1 MTTPHDVPGEDKR
14 AQLRRAALDY
24 HEHPTPGKI
33 SIAPT
38 KQLVNQHDLSLAYS
52 PGVAAPCEEIVRDPA
67 AAFRYTARGNLVGVV
82 TNGTAVLGLG
92 DIGPPAGNQ
101 PPLAVASATPASG
114 TAPLAVQL
122 SANGSSD
129 ADGSI
134 VAYSWDL
141 GDGSA
146 PVSGSNVS
154 HTYAQGSYTAT
165 LTVTDDQGLT
175 DSASVAIDATP
186 PVSTPSM
193 HVQAITVT
201 LSGNKRN
208 TVAIATVEIRDGDGN
223 PVAGAQ
229 VDGRWSGVVSGSD
242 SVLTDT
248 AGIATFRSSRTRSN
262 GTFALEVTGVALSGY
277 AYDAA
282 DNLETSDSA
291 SN

>member
-1 MTTPHDVPGEDKR
+1 M
-14 AQLRRAALDY
+14 
-24 HEHPTPGKI
+24 
-33 SIAPT
+33 
-38 KQLVNQHDLSLAYS
+38 
-52 PGVAAPCEEIVRDPA
+52 
-67 AAFRYTARGNLVGVV
+67 
-82 TNGTAVLGLG
+82 
-92 DIGPPAGNQ
+92 
-101 PPLAVASATPASG
+101 
-114 TAPLAVQL
+114 
-122 SANGSSD
+122 
-129 ADGSI
+129 
-134 VAYSWDL
+134 
-141 GDGSA
+141 
-146 PVSGSNVS
+146 
-154 HTYAQGSYTAT
+154 
-165 LTVTDDQGLT
+165 TDDQGLT